1 MPIVDVELVGDGDL
15 PLRLTQRLADAL
27 GEALSSRPQGT
38 WVRVR
43 RLDRSGYAENAGAA
57 DDVHPVFVTVLERV
71 RPTGQDLGDRIAA
84 VTAAVAEVTGRDPAH
99 VHVLYDADARGR
111 LAFGGDLVE

>member
-1 MPIVDVELVGDGDL
+1 MPIVDVELIGDDDL
-15 PLRLTQRLADAL
+15 PSATTQRLADVL

-38 WVRVR
+38 WVRLR
-43 RLDRSGYAENAGAA
+43 RLDRSGYAENAGVA
-57 DDVHPVFVTVLERV
+57 DDVHPVFVTVLERI
-71 RPTGQDLGDRIAA
+71 RPSGQDLRDRIAR